1 MGVILLSEIMKD
13 KFHEIMSNFKRASA
27 KNNIIFDYDIFVE
40 TYIKCNE
47 TLKNKNFTKE
57 EMIQYFWVAFNNNM
71 KKYLINNSKYSLVD
85 LEEAAEV
92 LDEPYDDRRT
102 IVYETIID
110 FVKTNFKENEFKAWY
125 LHFAENKSYE
135 ELVKI
140 GYNNMNFHNLFRNIN
155 NQIKNKL
162 PKENKKYKSIVK
174 EMFKKQKKA

>member
-1 MGVILLSEIMKD
+1 MGAKLLSEIMKA

-27 KNNIIFDYDIFVE
+27 KSGITFDYDIFIE
-40 TYIKCNE
+40 TYIKCDKVL
-47 TLKNKNFTKE
+47 TNKELTEDK
-57 EMIQYFWVAFNNNM
+57 MIQYFWVAFINNM
-71 KKYLINNSKYSLVD
+71 KKDLKIKSKYPSVD

-135 ELVKI
+135 ELVKM
-140 GYNNMNFHNLFRNIN
+140 GYENMNFHNIFRNIN
-155 NQIKNKL
+155 SHIKYKL

-174 EMFKKQKKA
+174 EMFKK